1 MRIKIFHEMS
11 FAYAPPAKSVIQ
23 VLRLTP
29 RSYEGQ
35 HVLRWRISTDVDC
48 VLRQSEDSLGNV
60 LHTLSYA
67 RPIEKIGVV
76 AEGELETFD
85 TAGIVRGAVEPLS
98 AEIYLRASPRAE
110 INGALRDFAEE
121 AARGAETILDKLHAL
136 MTAVNETMAYEP
148 ELARAPTI
156 AAEAFALRR
165 GSAQDFAHI
174 FIACARWLGAPAR
187 YVSGFLMR
195 GDGESPEVG
204 RAWAEAHVPVIGWV
218 GFDCVNSICVD
229 ENYVRVAVGFDYL
242 SAAPARGSRGGGGD
256 ETIKVALVI
265 DQAQSQRQS

>member
-1 MRIKIFHEMS
+1 MRIKISHETS

-23 VLRLTP
+23 LLRLTP

-67 RPIEKIGVV
+67 RPIEHIGVI

-85 TAGIVRGAVEPLS
+85 AAGIVRGAVEPLPP
-98 AEIYLRASPRAE
+98 EIYLRASPRAE
-110 INGALRDFAEE
+110 ANGALRDFAEE
-121 AARGAETILDKLHAL
+121 ATRGATETLDKLHAL
-136 MTAVNETMAYEP
+136 MTAIHETMTYEA
-148 ELARAPTI
+148 ELTRAPTV

-165 GSAQDFAHI
+165 GSSQDYAHI
-174 FIACARWLGAPAR
+174 FVACARALGAPAR

-195 GDGESPEVG
+195 VDGEAQEVG
-204 RAWAEAHVPVIGWV
+204 HAWAEAHLPVIGWV
-218 GFDCVNSICVD
+218 GFDCANSICTD
-229 ENYVRVAVGFDYL
+229 ENYVRVSVGFDYL
-242 SAAPARGSRGGGGD
+242 SAAPTRGSRSGGGE
-256 ETIKVALVI
+256 ETIKMALVI
-265 DQAQSQRQS
+265 DQAQNQRQS